1 YCLTLQAREQ
11 HIRRAKSTSN
21 ICSNEALCNLA
32 ATVYMTLMGKEGLK
46 EVAIQSTTK
55 AHYLAGKISKING
68 FSLAFEAPFFKEF
81 AIKTPVLAKEIIE
94 KLKSKNIFPGVDLK
108 QFGYENML
116 LIAVTEKK
124 RKCELDQFV
133 RELKELAG

>member
-1 YCLTLQAREQ
+1 
-11 HIRRAKSTSN
+11 
-21 ICSNEALCNLA
+21 
-32 ATVYMTLMGKEGLK
+32 MGKEGLK

-55 AHYLAGKISKING
+55 AHYLAGKISNING

-81 AIKTPVLAKEIIE
+81 VVKTPVLAKDIIE

-124 RKCELDQFV
+124 RKCDLDELTNS
-133 RELKELAG
+133 LKEFSR